1 MCYFERLCLNVVPPA
16 ITGTLEEMNK
26 SCETCIHDK
35 DVAGIL
41 FTLSHHFYG
50 DLLIPGKGIAVHL
63 LRDSGLFSV
72 YRCWVPVNDCV
83 SLFELAARE
92 LSYKL

>member
-1 MCYFERLCLNVVPPA
+1 MVPPA
-16 ITGTLEEMNK
+16 ITGTLEEINK

-50 DLLIPGKGIAVHL
+50 DLLIPGKGIALHL
-63 LRDSGLFSV
+63 LRDSGLFLV
-72 YRCWVPVNDCV
+72 YRRWVNCQVMAVFP
-83 SLFELAARE
+83 SLNWLLESSVTNL
-92 LSYKL
+92 

>member
-1 MCYFERLCLNVVPPA
+1 MVAPA

-50 DLLIPGKGIAVHL
+50 DLFNPGKGIALHL
-63 LRDSGLFSV
+63 LRGSGLFLV
-72 YRCWVPVNDCV
+72 YRCWVPGNDCV

-92 LSYKL
+92 LSYKSVVFLPA